1 MKKLL
6 GLVVIIVIG
15 VVVYN
20 TMSQPKTE
28 EALAIQ
34 EMRQEFKEAQQLL
47 RNAER
52 SAATSGIDTT
62 SQAETALE
70 QVKKIKQKLNTLLNK
85 LEEDA
90 DIKRAEKLLDEINLW
105 QRKNPS

>member
-1 MKKLL
+1 MKKLM

-15 VVVYN
+15 IVLYN

-28 EALAIQ
+28 EGLEIQ
-34 EMRQEFKEAQQLL
+34 DIRKEFREAQQLL

-52 SAATSGIDTT
+52 SAATAGLDTT
-62 SQAETALE
+62 YQAENAVLR
-70 QVKKIKQKLNTLLNK
+70 VKKIKQRLTALINE

-90 DIKRAEKLLDEINLW
+90 DIDRAEKLMDDINLW
-105 QRKNPS
+105 LRKNPV

>member
-15 VVVYN
+15 VVLYN

-28 EALAIQ
+28 EGLAIQ

-52 SAATSGIDTT
+52 SAGISGIDTT
-62 SQAETALE
+62 YQAENAVLR
-70 QVKKIKQKLNTLLNK
+70 VKKIKQRLTALINE

-90 DIKRAEKLLDEINLW
+90 DIKRAEKLMDDINLW

>member
-1 MKKLL
+1 MKKLM

-15 VVVYN
+15 IVLYN

-28 EALAIQ
+28 EGLEIQ
-34 EMRQEFKEAQQLL
+34 DMRKEFREAQQLL

-52 SAATSGIDTT
+52 SAATAGLDTT
-62 SQAETALE
+62 YQAENAVLR
-70 QVKKIKQKLNTLLNK
+70 VKKIKQRLTALINE

-90 DIKRAEKLLDEINLW
+90 DIDRAEKLMDDINLW
-105 QRKNPS
+105 LRKNPV